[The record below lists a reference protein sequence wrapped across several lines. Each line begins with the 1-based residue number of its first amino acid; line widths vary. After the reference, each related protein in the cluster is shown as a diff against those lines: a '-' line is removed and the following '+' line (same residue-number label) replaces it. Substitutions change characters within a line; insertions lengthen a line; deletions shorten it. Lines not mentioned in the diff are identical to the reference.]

1 MIPFRHEMHRI
12 KTMLLNKKNISWG
25 VNTFYFENSF
35 KFFMELEIEIRNS
48 KKKQE
53 TRSRNKK
60 LEIEIRN

>member
-48 KKKQE
+48 K
-53 TRSRNKK
+53 
-60 LEIEIRN
+60 